1 MPIREVNLRKALA
14 AARNIE
20 DDPNEGSRLQKQIDL
35 LAVYVTAQHKASSA
49 PKTEKAKTT
58 TKASQR
64 GKGS

>member
-35 LAVYVTAQHKASSA
+35 LVVYVTA

-58 TKASQR
+58 EKRS
-64 GKGS
+64 